1 MIISGKQVQ
10 NVLKAYGEQTK
21 IAKNTKN
28 EKSGPVQKRDEVIL
42 SSEAKEFGQ
51 ILQTLKKMP
60 EVREG
65 KVSEIAQ
72 KVESGNYNVAG
83 KDIAEKMIARSLAD
97 RIR

>member
-21 IAKNTKN
+21 AAQNTKN
-28 EKSGPVQKRDEVIL
+28 EKSGPVQKQDEVIL

-51 ILQTLKKMP
+51 ILQSIKKLP
-60 EVREG
+60 DVRED
-65 KVSEIAQ
+65 KVNEIS
-72 KVESGNYNVAG
+72 KKLDSGNYTIEA
-83 KDIAEKMIARSLAD
+83 KDIAEQMIARVLAD